1 MAVYGSVGAEELYHY
16 GILHKSGR
24 YPYGSGQEPY
34 QDNPAKRRLNKDES
48 RKKAKESVSQNASK
62 TKSSKQSPATTDK
75 ISMHAKDSGKKIQKN
90 ADGSSTIPKGYVFNR
105 IGRSEID
112 PNKAGSLYVSS
123 GKNDAIRYMSYMGP
137 TLMRDILGVSSQSIQ
152 HISVKEPLKMASEE
166 QTTRIMANALLKDS
180 DLLKSFNE
188 SFYVM
193 ATTNNYDKKVSN
205 KDLENAL
212 KDPKSDGAKKI
223 AYGVGAFLGNGEMAE
238 NAKKVY
244 KDFLDAGYDAIPDI
258 YDRMTGTSESAMIIT
273 NPSKLKIDSYE
284 VLTRDMTKKAKR
296 YVKKIGKLPMSQVLK

>member
-1 MAVYGSVGAEELYHY
+1 MAVYGPVGAEELYHY
-16 GILHKSGR
+16 GIPRKSGR
-24 YPYGSGQEPY
+24 YPYGSGKEPY
-34 QDNPAKRRLNKDES
+34 QDDPKKRHLSKDES
-48 RKKAKESVSQNASK
+48 APKAKESAGQKDLK
-62 TKSSKQSPATTDK
+62 TRSSKRGTAAVDE
-75 ISMHAKDSGKKIQKN
+75 IGMYAKDSGKKIQKN
-90 ADGSSTIPKGYVFNR
+90 ADGSSTIPKGYIFNR
-105 IGRSEID
+105 IGQSKID

-123 GKNDAIRYMSYMGP
+123 GKDDAMRYMSYMGP

-166 QTTRIMANALLKDS
+166 QTAHIMANALLKDPN
-180 DLLKSFNE
+180 LLKSFNE
-188 SFYVM
+188 SIYVM
-193 ATTNNYDKKVSN
+193 ATTNDYDKKVSS
-205 KDLENAL
+205 KDLEDAL
-212 KDPKSDGAKKI
+212 KDPKSDGIKRI

-258 YDRMTGTSESAMIIT
+258 YDRMTGTSKSAMIIT